1 METSNFHYSVL
12 LNECIE
18 GLAIKKDGKYVDCTL
33 GRAGHSSLILK
44 SLSNDGMLYAFDQ
57 DKEAIDYSEKVLSK
71 IGDNFELIKSNFENL
86 KSELTRR
93 GIEKVDGILMDLGV
107 SSPQLDNGERGFS
120 YHFDS
125 RLDMRM
131 DQDGAVSAY
140 DVVNTYDFHKL
151 LNIFTEYGE
160 EKFAKQ
166 IARKIEAKRQ
176 EKPIETTFELVEIIK
191 SCYPVKARLEK
202 HPAKQV
208 FQAIRIEVNKELEVL
223 KKAIT
228 DGLSMLNGG
237 GRMAIITFH
246 SLEDRIVK
254 LAFKELTE
262 QKVLPKGIH
271 MMSQEKLEYKLITK
285 KPIVPSQEE
294 LEVNNRSRSAKLRVI
309 EKL

>member
-1 METSNFHYSVL
+1 MEKSNFHFSVML
-12 LNECIE
+12 DECIE
-18 GLAIKKDGKYVDCTL
+18 GLNIKEEGKYVDCTL
-33 GRAGHSSLILK
+33 GRAGHSSAILK
-44 SLSNDGMLYAFDQ
+44 KLSGKGMLYAFDQ
-57 DKEAIDYSEKVLSK
+57 DKDAIEYSEKVLEK
-71 IGDNFELIKSNFENL
+71 INNNFELIRSNFENL
-86 KSELTRR
+86 KSELNRR

-131 DQDGAVSAY
+131 DQDSPISAY
-140 DVVNTYDFHKL
+140 DVVNNYDFHKL

-166 IARKIEAKRQ
+166 IARKIESQRQ
-176 EKPIETTFELVEIIK
+176 IKPIETTFELVEIIK
-191 SCYPVKARLEK
+191 SCYPVKLRMEK

-208 FQAIRIEVNKELEVL
+208 FQAIRIEVNKELDVL
-223 KKAIT
+223 KRAIN
-228 DGLSMLNGG
+228 DGLSMLNEG

-262 QKVLPKGIH
+262 PKVLPKGIH
-271 MMSQEKLEYKLITK
+271 MMSQEKLEYKLIGK
-285 KPIVPSQEE
+285 KPIVPTEKE
-294 LEVNNRSRSAKLRVI
+294 LETNNRSRSAKLRVI
-309 EKL
+309 EKI